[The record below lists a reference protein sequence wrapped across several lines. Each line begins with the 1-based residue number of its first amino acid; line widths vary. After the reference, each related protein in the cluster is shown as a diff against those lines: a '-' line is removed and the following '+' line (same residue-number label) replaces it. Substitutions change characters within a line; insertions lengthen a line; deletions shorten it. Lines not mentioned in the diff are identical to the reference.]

1 MLAHRNPQ
9 EAYRRVDFDARI
21 AAAKPGELVVL
32 CLEQFVAATGSAL
45 IAHERKNNELK
56 SQSMTRALSSLTA
69 LQMGI
74 DGNGSMAG
82 PLSQFY
88 GAARQTLLDN
98 VLRFDPSAIKVIR
111 DDFIDVY
118 QAFASSGRSF

>member
-1 MLAHRNPQ
+1 MLAQRNPQ

-45 IAHERKNNELK
+45 IAFERNNNELK

-74 DGNGSMAG
+74 DGEGGMAG

-118 QAFASSGRSF
+118 QAFASAGRGS

>member
-74 DGNGSMAG
+74 DGNGGMAG

-88 GAARQTLLDN
+88 GAARLTLLDN

>member
-1 MLAHRNPQ
+1 
-9 EAYRRVDFDARI
+9 
-21 AAAKPGELVVL
+21 LVVL

-45 IAHERKNNELK
+45 IALERKNNELK

-74 DGNGSMAG
+74 DGNGGMAG

-98 VLRFDPSAIKVIR
+98 VLNFDPAAIKVVR
-111 DDFIDVY
+111 DDFIEVY
-118 QAFASSGRSF
+118 QAFAGSGRPS

>member
-1 MLAHRNPQ
+1 MLAQRNPS

-32 CLEQFVAATGSAL
+32 CLEQFVAAMGSAL

-74 DGNGSMAG
+74 DGNGGMAG

-98 VLRFDPSAIKVIR
+98 VIQFDPAAIKVVR
-111 DDFIDVY
+111 DDFIDIY
-118 QAFASSGRSF
+118 RAFATSGRPS

>member
-1 MLAHRNPQ
+1 MLAQRNPN
-9 EAYRRVDFDARI
+9 EVYRRIDFDARI

-32 CLEQFVAATGSAL
+32 CLEQFIAATGSAL
-45 IAHERKNNELK
+45 IAYERKNNELK

-74 DGNGSMAG
+74 DGNGGMAG

-88 GAARQTLLDN
+88 GAARQILLDN
-98 VLRFDPSAIKVIR
+98 VLRFDPVAIKTVR
-111 DDFIDVY
+111 QDFVEVY
-118 QAFASSGRSF
+118 QAFTSAGRSS